1 MKKLGL
7 LSLFLA
13 SAVLGCDVYDA
24 NLLTNGTAQ
33 VPPPPDPSTS
43 SPNDSVEVL
52 FTLRDVFLKQTGEQG
67 RNIGLDLDDRNT
79 TDRDNV
85 ECTPP
90 DDLVDSVLDGTRG
103 IDNSLGLRILPTLPL
118 AVPCIED
125 DIALS
130 HGVGFGTLVALVSK
144 WNGLSDD
151 AEVEVTITQA
161 WEGTSEDPE
170 CLAFGGEGGTE
181 LVQCDPLTCDSGTC
195 TPTATLAA
203 DPAWDGDDYWYIDR
217 RDFNNNTTTGEP
229 DRNLPKNPQQGAYIT
244 KNRLVIEL
252 LPRFPIR
259 FAVGRGLGSLEIV
272 LSDAF
277 LFADI
282 ANESAAS
289 GDGGTDGGVGGDT
302 YEISFGAIAGRFLIE
317 DLKAATPSIGICG
330 ILAQGQEAAFNT
342 AADVMA
348 LPGSGGPNALCNAI
362 SIGISFTGM
371 EGQYAGMAPVGAEAD
386 ASALTCPA
394 PAEDPRNFCCPSN
407 TQAPDSIE
415 DCEQPD
421 LDVYTS
427 SANWPV
433 KPPAFALEE

>member
-13 SAVLGCDVYDA
+13 SAVFGCDVYDA

-144 WNGLSDD
+144 WNGLPDD
-151 AEVEVTITQA
+151 ADVEVTITQA

-170 CLAFGGEGGTE
+170 GLTFVGTE
-181 LVQCDPLTCDSGTC
+181 LRQQSSPT
-195 TPTATLAA
+195 TPAA
-203 DPAWDGDDYWYIDR
+203 DPLWDGDDHWYIDR
-217 RDFNNNTTTGEP
+217 RDFNNNATTGEP

-282 ANESAAS
+282 VTQGPTS
-289 GDGGTDGGVGGDT
+289 GDGGTDGGVGTDT
-302 YEISFGAIAGRFLIE
+302 REIAFGAIAGRFLIE

-330 ILAQGQEAAFNT
+330 VLADGQEAAFNT

-348 LPGSGGPNALCNAI
+348 LPGSGGPNTLCNAI
-362 SIGISFTGM
+362 SIGISFTGI

-386 ASALTCPA
+386 ASALSCPA

-407 TQAPDSIE
+407 SAAPDSVE
-415 DCEQPD
+415 DCEQSD
-421 LDVYTS
+421 LNVYTS

-433 KPPAFALEE
+433 QPPAFALEE